1 MRYFPES
8 GLPPAATRYRM
19 DSPRL
24 LTMGRYAIFEFRRK
38 EQFSMQVNQT
48 RERLSRGET
57 VFGCGLQ
64 CYRSAE
70 IPRAF
75 AAAGFDYVFIDME
88 HGSYDLETV
97 QDMIKSSLDSGITP
111 IVRVGELLYSL
122 VARLLDSGAQGII
135 LPRVEDPKVLEEA
148 LSWMRFPPMGK
159 RGYGVNTTMIGYE
172 AQSFKDIIAHQNLNT
187 LAVVQ
192 FETRTAMER
201 ADELLSLRGMDIAMV
216 GPADLS
222 IALGIPGEFDH
233 PLLVSTVEKL
243 IEQCN
248 RHGVV
253 PGIQTRSTAMAKA
266 WVERGMRFVGA
277 GAEHGLL
284 LEKAKETVGHLRT

>member
-1 MRYFPES
+1 MR
-8 GLPPAATRYRM
+8 
-19 DSPRL
+19 
-24 LTMGRYAIFEFRRK
+24 
-38 EQFSMQVNQT
+38 VNTT
-48 RERLSRGET
+48 REKLSRGET
-57 VFGCGLQ
+57 VIGCGLQ
-64 CYRSAE
+64 CYRSPE
-70 IPRAF
+70 IARTF

-88 HGSYDLETV
+88 HGSYDLETA
-97 QDMIKSSLDSGITP
+97 QDMIAASNGSGITP

-135 LPRVEDPKVLEEA
+135 LPRVEDPKILAEA
-148 LSWMRFPPMGK
+148 LSWIRFPPMGK

-172 AQSFKDIIAHQNLNT
+172 ARGFKEIIEHQNLNT

-192 FETRTAMER
+192 FETKLAMER
-201 ADELLSLRGMDIAMV
+201 ADELLSIRGMDIAMV

-222 IALGIPGEFDH
+222 IALGIPGEFDN
-233 PLLVSTVEKL
+233 PLLISTVEIL
-243 IEQCN
+243 IEKCN

-284 LEKAKETVGHLRT
+284 LEKSKETVGVLRAARAAQPA

>member
-1 MRYFPES
+1 MR
-8 GLPPAATRYRM
+8 
-19 DSPRL
+19 
-24 LTMGRYAIFEFRRK
+24 
-38 EQFSMQVNQT
+38 VNQT
-48 RERLSRGET
+48 RERLAKGET
-57 VFGCGLQ
+57 VYGCGLQ

-97 QDMIKSSLDSGITP
+97 HEMIISSNGAGITP

-148 LSWMRFPPMGK
+148 LAWMRFPPVGK

-172 AQSFKDIIAHQNLNT
+172 SRNFTEIIEHQNRNT

-201 ADELLSLRGMDIAMV
+201 ADDLLSLKGMDIAMV

-222 IALGIPGEFDH
+222 ISLGVPGQFDH
-233 PLLVSTVEKL
+233 PLVVSTIDQL
-243 IEQCN
+243 IEKCH

-253 PGIQTRSTAMAKA
+253 PGIQTRSLAMSKT
-266 WVERGMRFVGA
+266 WVERGMRFVGTA
-277 GAEHGLL
+277 AEHVLL
-284 LEKAKETVGHLRT
+284 LDKAKEMVGELRLARAASPA